1 MWKYAG
7 LVDIGASEDHNDDRA
22 VIGAKLLSKGAISGT
37 IETPYVS
44 VAVCD
49 GVGGR
54 LDGDK
59 AAEISCEVF
68 ARKTYS
74 AGKTMD
80 DIINAVESANEKVC
94 ETKFKQNTLQSLFTT
109 IAGIYAD
116 DEHLFVCNAGDSR
129 VYRLR
134 YQYLMRLSKDHSLVQ
149 EMLDSGEIT
158 PEEAWNHKRKNVIT
172 NCIGNI
178 GKVNARVVDFS
189 DDMQE
194 NDIFF
199 ICSDGI
205 TDALKDEEIRDIL
218 VEYRNSDDLKECCQ
232 KLKETAIAHGSKDNI
247 SAILIRKEVT
257 APDGE

>member
-1 MWKYAG
+1 MWNYAG
-7 LVDIGASEDHNDDRA
+7 LVDVGASEDHNDDRA
-22 VIGAKLLSKGAISGT
+22 VIGTKLLSKGAISGT
-37 IETPYVS
+37 VETSYIS
-44 VAVCD
+44 AAICD

-54 LDGDK
+54 RDGDR

-68 ARKTYS
+68 ARETYS
-74 AGKTMD
+74 ARKTMD

-94 ETKFKQNTLQSLFTT
+94 DTKFKENTIQSLFTT

-116 DEHLFVCNAGDSR
+116 DEHLFVCNVGDSR

-149 EMLDSGEIT
+149 EMLDAGEIT
-158 PEEAWNHKRKNVIT
+158 LEEAWNHKRKNVIT

-178 GKVNARVVDFS
+178 GKINPRVIDLS

-194 NDIFF
+194 RDIFF

-205 TDALKDEEIRDIL
+205 TDALKDGEIRDIL
-218 VEYRNSDDLKECCQ
+218 VEYRNSDNLKECCQ
-232 KLKETAIAHGSKDNI
+232 RLRGTAIAHGSKDNI
-247 SAILIRKEVT
+247 SVILIRKEVT

>member
-7 LVDIGASEDHNDDRA
+7 LVDIGANEDHNDDRA
-22 VIGAKLLSKGAISGT
+22 VIGTKLLSKGVISGT
-37 IETPYVS
+37 LETPYIS

-54 LDGDK
+54 LSGDR

-68 ARKTYS
+68 ARKIYHE
-74 AGKTMD
+74 GKQMD
-80 DIINAVESANEKVC
+80 DVIEAIESANEKVYL
-94 ETKFKQNTLQSLFTT
+94 TKVKEHTPNALFTT

-116 DEHLFVCNAGDSR
+116 DEHLFVCNVGDSR

-158 PEEAWNHKRKNVIT
+158 PEEAFHHERKNVIT
-172 NCIGNI
+172 NCLGLD
-178 GKVNARVVDFS
+178 GKVNPRVVDFS

-194 NDIFF
+194 RDLFM

-205 TDALKDEEIRDIL
+205 SDALKEEQIRDIL
-218 VEYRNSDDLKECCQ
+218 VAYRNSENLNECCL
-232 KLKETAIAHGSKDNI
+232 KLKESAMEYGSKDNI
-247 SAILIRKEVT
+247 SVILIRKDVT
-257 APDGE
+257 ATNGE